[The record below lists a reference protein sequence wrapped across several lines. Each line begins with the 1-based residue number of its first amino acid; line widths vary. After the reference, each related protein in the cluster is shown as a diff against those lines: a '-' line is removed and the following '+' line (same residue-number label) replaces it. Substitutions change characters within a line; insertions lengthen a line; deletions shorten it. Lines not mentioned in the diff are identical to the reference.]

1 MAVYKEEKTNTWRAV
16 YRYTDWNGERKQT
29 QKRGF
34 KTKRE
39 AQAWEREQLNKASAD
54 LDMTFRSFVDLYTAD
69 MKTRLKENTWATKDH
84 IIRTKLLPYFGR
96 LKMCNITAQQ
106 IITWQNEMLNHK
118 DESGKPYSP
127 VYLKT
132 VHNQLS
138 AIFNHAVRYYNL
150 RENPC
155 KKAGSMGKKK
165 NREMMFWTKEQY
177 LKFAEAMMDK
187 PLSFYAFEVLYW
199 CGIREGE
206 LLALTPA
213 DFDFEKRTLTI
224 NKSYQRINKQDVIT
238 TPKMPKSNRVIQ
250 MPQFLCDELQD
261 YLKQLYG
268 VEPDSRMFPISKSYL
283 HREMDRGC
291 KQTGVKRIRIHDLR
305 HSHISLLIDMGF
317 TALAIAERVGHE
329 SIDITYRYS
338 YSSDY
343 EVIGKLKQFA
353 DRYGVCVLIVHH
365 TRKQPAGDSFEM
377 ISGTTGLLGCADG
390 ALLMQKEKRTDSKA
404 TLEVVGRDQPDQRLY
419 LSKDQERLV
428 WELDHA
434 ENELWKQPPNPILE
448 AVAKIV
454 SADNR
459 EWEGSPTELA
469 QAIQTDMAVNRLTKH
484 LNVNASRLLEEH
496 QVKYE
501 NKTKHAGRRI
511 RLTYMVVET
520 SAFEVIE

>member
-39 AQAWEREQLNKASAD
+39 AQAWEREQLNKTSAD

-118 DESGKPYSP
+118 DENGKPYSP

-165 NREMMFWTKEQY
+165 NREMMFWTKEEY
-177 LKFAEAMMDK
+177 LKFAEVMMDK
-187 PLSFYAFEVLYW
+187 PQSFYAFEMLYW

-213 DFDFEKRTLTI
+213 DFDFEAGTVKI
-224 NKSYQRINKQDVIT
+224 SKSYQRLHGEDVIT
-238 TPKMPKSNRVIQ
+238 SPKTKKSNRTIK
-250 MPQFLCDELQD
+250 MPQFLCEEMQEYIKMLYDIQPDERLFT
-261 YLKQLYG
+261 
-268 VEPDSRMFPISKSYL
+268 VTKSYL
-283 HREMDRGC
+283 NHEMERGA
-291 KQTGVKRIRIHDLR
+291 KQAGVKKIRVHDIR
-305 HSHISLLIDMGF
+305 HSAVSLLIDMGF
-317 TALAIAERVGHE
+317 SVLAIGERMGHE
-329 SIDITYRYS
+329 AEKITYRYAHLFPTVQTEMAEKLEMERRHKE
-338 YSSDY
+338 DAN
-343 EVIGKLKQFA
+343 GKN
-353 DRYGVCVLIVHH
+353 
-365 TRKQPAGDSFEM
+365 T
-377 ISGTTGLLGCADG
+377 
-390 ALLMQKEKRTDSKA
+390 
-404 TLEVVGRDQPDQRLY
+404 
-419 LSKDQERLV
+419 
-428 WELDHA
+428 
-434 ENELWKQPPNPILE
+434 
-448 AVAKIV
+448 
-454 SADNR
+454 
-459 EWEGSPTELA
+459 
-469 QAIQTDMAVNRLTKH
+469 
-484 LNVNASRLLEEH
+484 
-496 QVKYE
+496 
-501 NKTKHAGRRI
+501 
-511 RLTYMVVET
+511 
-520 SAFEVIE
+520 

>member
-39 AQAWEREQLNKASAD
+39 AQAWEREQLNKTSAD
-54 LDMTFRSFVDLYTAD
+54 LDMTFKSFVDLYTAD

-106 IITWQNEMLNHK
+106 IITWQNEMLSHK
-118 DESGKPYSP
+118 DENGKPYSP

-138 AIFNHAVRYYNL
+138 AIVDTLQKVREAV
-150 RENPC
+150 
-155 KKAGSMGKKK
+155 S
-165 NREMMFWTKEQY
+165 
-177 LKFAEAMMDK
+177 
-187 PLSFYAFEVLYW
+187 
-199 CGIREGE
+199 
-206 LLALTPA
+206 
-213 DFDFEKRTLTI
+213 
-224 NKSYQRINKQDVIT
+224 
-238 TPKMPKSNRVIQ
+238 
-250 MPQFLCDELQD
+250 
-261 YLKQLYG
+261 
-268 VEPDSRMFPISKSYL
+268 DS
-283 HREMDRGC
+283 
-291 KQTGVKRIRIHDLR
+291 
-305 HSHISLLIDMGF
+305 
-317 TALAIAERVGHE
+317 
-329 SIDITYRYS
+329 YS

-419 LSKDQERLV
+419 LSKDQENLV
-428 WELDHA
+428 WGLDHA
-434 ENELWKQPPNPILE
+434 ENELWKQPPDPVLE

-454 SADNR
+454 SVDNR

-511 RLTYMVVET
+511 RLTYIVVEAP
-520 SAFEVIE
+520 AFEVIE